1 MSTRPRA
8 RPQPD
13 ADPAREAHSR
23 IGNAILDF
31 IGEIPRSEARR
42 SRTPYEAARQRG
54 AEAAAKAA
62 LAAGSL
68 ALPPGPLGWI
78 TLLPELIA
86 VWRIQR
92 QMVADI
98 AALYGQRGSLTR
110 EHMLY
115 CLFRHTAAQAFR
127 DLVVR
132 AGQRFIVQRA
142 TAATLRTV
150 TGRIGTAI
158 ARGGVGKGLSRWL
171 PVAGAIGV
179 GAYAYYDTVRVA
191 ATAMELFGA
200 EAVGAADRTAAD
212 RS

>member
-1 MSTRPRA
+1 MPSRPRSQV
-8 RPQPD
+8 QPEAD
-13 ADPAREAHSR
+13 AAREAHSR

-42 SRTPYEAARQRG
+42 SRQPEQAARQRG
-54 AEAAAKAA
+54 AEAAARAA

-68 ALPPGPLGWI
+68 ALPPGPLGWL

-98 AALYGQRGSLTR
+98 AAIYGRRATLTR

-115 CLFRHTAAQAFR
+115 CLFRHTAAQALR

-132 AGQRFIVQRA
+132 AGQRFIVQRV
-142 TAATLRTV
+142 TAATLRTI
-150 TGRIGTAI
+150 TGRIGAAI

-179 GAYAYYDTVRVA
+179 GADAYYDTVRVA
-191 ATAMELFGA
+191 ATAMELFG
-200 EAVGAADRTAAD
+200 GDGSGPD
-212 RS
+212 GGGD